1 MTSLQTDL
9 VFSFSQRVLQR
20 KEDMPKALFQHT
32 DVSGRVRLAGPLEQ
46 PTWSSHSTL
55 VTFAYSLP
63 GTRGLP
69 FHSRV
74 TAPRLRSVYL
84 SSS

>member
-1 MTSLQTDL
+1 MTSLLTDL

-20 KEDMPKALFQHT
+20 KEDTPKALFQHT
-32 DVSGRVRLAGPLEQ
+32 GVSDRVRLAGPLEQ
-46 PTWSSHSTL
+46 PTWSSTSTL
-55 VTFAYSLP
+55 VTSAYPLP

-69 FHSRV
+69 LHSRV
-74 TAPRLRSVYL
+74 TAPGLRSVYL